1 MELQE
6 YKFQIEAALE
16 HTGGTHVFEDVQ
28 TAVEKGE
35 LQFWPGLNSVIL
47 TEIQDT
53 PQQRILN
60 FFLAGGNSVELE
72 AMLPLVEQWGKSIG
86 ATRAT
91 LYGRKGWGKSFLT
104 KSQGYKESLVVLEK
118 TL

>member
-6 YKFQIEAALE
+6 YKSQIEAALQYA
-16 HTGGTHVFEDVQ
+16 GGTHVFDDVQ
-28 TAVEKGE
+28 HAVEKGE
-35 LQFWPGLNSVIL
+35 LQFWPGTRSVIL

-72 AMLPLVEQWGKSIG
+72 AMLPLVEEWGRSIG

-104 KSQGYKESLVVLEK
+104 KNQGWKETLVVLEK
-118 TL
+118 EL

>member
-1 MELQE
+1 MEIQE
-6 YKFQIEAALE
+6 YKSQIEAALE
-16 HTGGTHVFEDVQ
+16 HSGGTHTFDDVKN
-28 TAVEKGE
+28 AVEKGE
-35 LQFWPGLNSVIL
+35 LQFWPGVRSVIL

-72 AMLPLVEQWGKSIG
+72 QMLPLVEQWGKSLG
-86 ATRAT
+86 AARAT

-104 KSQGYKESLVVLEK
+104 KNHGWKEELVVMAKDL
-118 TL
+118 